1 MESLNDDIH
10 AKSSKHILFGWEK
23 WALISFCMISISFED
38 MKAFLSDD
46 RSSVGD
52 LRLAHK
58 GNPHARE
65 LFNLSL
71 GRTIPVREVT
81 YVFSEFKN
89 KIKGRAFLPSSE
101 KQVPIDLN
109 PNLHHGRKRAKEE
122 NLVENLDSQ
131 KL

>member
-1 MESLNDDIH
+1 MESLNDDTH
-10 AKSSKHILFGWEK
+10 VKSSKHILFGWEK

-65 LFNLSL
+65 LFNLCF

-81 YVFSEFKN
+81 YVCSEFK
-89 KIKGRAFLPSSE
+89 KKS
-101 KQVPIDLN
+101 
-109 PNLHHGRKRAKEE
+109 KEE
-122 NLVENLDSQ
+122 HFYLDR
-131 KL
+131 KNKCLLT